1 MAGHLLVLELGVAQP
16 RLVARPRPPPRAR
29 AAVRG
34 FVCRPPLQPWCRIRF
49 NTKAN
54 IGSNATLHSLYRGRA
69 PHLNLL
75 RLCLL
80 RGGCGLLR
88 AERGAPGEELPA
100 ASVPVVGVM

>member
-16 RLVARPRPPPRAR
+16 RLVARPRPPARAR

-34 FVCRPPLQPWCRIRF
+34 FVCRPPLQRWGRIRF
-49 NTKAN
+49 IVITKAN
-54 IGSNATLHSLYRGRA
+54 IDAKLTVSWA
-69 PHLNLL
+69 PASHLNLL

-88 AERGAPGEELPA
+88 AERGAPGEELA
-100 ASVPVVGVM
+100 AAAEVKVLRT